1 VSEIRDA
8 IENAASTDNEQQT
21 PVMLW
26 PGFSNVSDRRVSS
39 AREIIRRFL
48 EYVPDGM
55 TASELRDAIDG
66 GGA

>member
-1 VSEIRDA
+1 MSEIHDA
-8 IENAASTDNEQQT
+8 IENAASADNEQQT
-21 PVMLW
+21 PVMLR
-26 PGFSNVSDRRVSS
+26 PGFSNVSDRRVNM